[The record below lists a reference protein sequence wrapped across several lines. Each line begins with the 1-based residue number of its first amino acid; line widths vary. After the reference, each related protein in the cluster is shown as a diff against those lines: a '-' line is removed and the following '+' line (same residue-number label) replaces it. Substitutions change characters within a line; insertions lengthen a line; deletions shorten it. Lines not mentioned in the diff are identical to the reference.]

1 MIAESARTPVA
12 DRVGPGTAERRVAA
26 QFSDPS
32 LHRLPAYTSDLRDYL
47 TPVVTCLYVA
57 ELSIRTIKR
66 LLLESGVRLA
76 GDETDDELLEAW
88 RNVVLR
94 SPATTQQR

>member
-1 MIAESARTPVA
+1 
-12 DRVGPGTAERRVAA
+12 
-26 QFSDPS
+26 
-32 LHRLPAYTSDLRDYL
+32 
-47 TPVVTCLYVA
+47 VA

-76 GDETDDELLEAW
+76 GDDETDDELREAW

-94 SPATTQQR
+94 SPVTTQQR

>member
-1 MIAESARTPVA
+1 M
-12 DRVGPGTAERRVAA
+12 
-26 QFSDPS
+26 
-32 LHRLPAYTSDLRDYL
+32 
-47 TPVVTCLYVA
+47 A

-76 GDETDDELLEAW
+76 GDETDDELREAW

-94 SPATTQQR
+94 SPVTTQQR